1 MTRRVWPLFL
11 VIGLATCGAARP
23 VAAVAQDST
32 EARFAAMSPDE
43 IRAYERETLRRI
55 ADLALIPPVMNTDPL
70 PQYDYDRL
78 DYGMTIGIERT
89 PKGRLW
95 ACWVAGGD
103 SPKAFFVLATSDDDG
118 ETWSKPRLVV
128 DSHSPRLPR
137 DRSILVG
144 NLWTDPLGR
153 LWLIFDQSMEMF
165 DGRGGVWASICE
177 NPDAEEPAWS
187 PPRRIW
193 HGVTLNKPTV
203 LSTGE
208 WMLPISLDQR
218 LGTHPSERGMFGPF
232 QGLFPELD
240 PLRGA
245 NVFVSTDKGATWQ
258 RRGGVAFPNPDW
270 HEHMI
275 VERRDTSLWMLART
289 AKGIMQSTSAD
300 GGRTWSEPT
309 EPPGIRQPNARFH
322 VRRLASGRLLLVKH
336 GDRIDAHEGR
346 VQLSAWLSDD
356 DGATWQGGLVLDER
370 AGISYPDGLQA
381 PDGTIF
387 ISYDRNRATDGEILL
402 ARFTEADVLAKRLVG
417 PKSKLKMLISRPLAP
432 RPAAHARPTA
442 AAADAATI
450 LPAGWNPRAAA
461 DAVLARLV
469 RISAPQVKGAHD
481 AEFVCVG
488 DRAYVVEHDND
499 IEPGHGAG
507 KAMYC
512 VLTVVNL
519 ETLAVEKT
527 HLLAKAGQAF
537 TNATL
542 PDAEIFVPRII
553 RKDEHTLRAYF
564 CSQPAKEQAVTWY
577 RDFDLRTQ
585 SFADTIHKAK
595 LKTAAGTFDMEPR
608 HFHAD
613 AAARGFAKPAGKR
626 GLYIFDSFK
635 EFDGRRYVALNNFE
649 GKQNALAVLLDDFA
663 TFEVI
668 GHFNEPQVEQLSE
681 SAVNRLP
688 DGTWMA
694 ICRNDKGNYHFTTSK
709 DGRTWTVGEPR
720 PFVPNG
726 LNSKPTFERFGGVY
740 HLGWQEN
747 TKVGDCN
754 RSVFNIDVSRDG
766 KTWERKYRFES
777 PHSFQYPTF
786 HEHEGTIWLA
796 VTQSDHKGSSDRIM
810 FGRLEDVGRTA
821 AAAAAGS
828 LPTFA
833 GPTPGTLRQISIPTV
848 DISGDTA
855 RQSVVARG
863 TAEAYQGHCDTV
875 LMADGRT
882 MFAAWCMN
890 HAGHLGPLAR
900 SDDGGRTWTAPLPTP
915 ADWQDV
921 KVTTPVMHRLTD
933 PQGVERLFVFGGCDF
948 PGNLRRAVSE
958 DGGRTWSPMQDLGLV
973 GEVAPKSILPFD
985 GGKRLVMWSD
995 RRDPKNA
1002 SDPDPVVCQSES
1014 LDGGLTWQKERV
1026 ILGVPGQW
1034 AQPCVVRSPDGRE
1047 LLMLMRENTRRFHS
1061 LYSVSNDDARTWT
1074 APQELPAALTGDRH
1088 VMKYAPDGRLVVAMR
1103 DMAKTSATYGHYV
1116 AWVGRYE
1123 DIVGRREGE
1132 YRIKLLHNA
1141 TRTTADAPGSG
1152 NSDCGYSDLE
1162 LLPDGTFVATTYV
1175 KYRPGPEKH
1184 SVVSTRFTLAET
1196 DALPPKK

>member
-1 MTRRVWPLFL
+1 MTRRVWPLIL

-23 VAAVAQDST
+23 AAAVAQDST

-381 PDGTIF
+381 PDGTIS

-553 RKDEHTLRAYF
+553 RKDEHTLRCWF
-564 CSQPAKEQAVTWY
+564 CSQPAQEQAVTWY

-585 SFADTIHKAK
+585 SFAGSIHKAR
-595 LKTAAGTFDMEPR
+595 LKTAAGVFDMEPR

-613 AAARGFAKPAGKR
+613 AMARGFTKPPVRR

-681 SAVNRLP
+681 SAINRLP

-694 ICRNDKGNYHFTTSK
+694 ICRNDKGNYHFTTSR

-810 FGRLEDVGRTA
+810 FGRLEDVAAPGGRPKPP
-821 AAAAAGS
+821 
-828 LPTFA
+828 PTFA

-855 RQSVVARG
+855 RHAVVARG
-863 TAEAYQGHCDTV
+863 TPEAYQGHCDTV

-900 SDDGGRTWTAPLPTP
+900 SDDGGRTWSPPLPTP
-915 ADWQDV
+915 DDWRGV
-921 KVTTPVMHRLTD
+921 KTTTPVMHRLTD

-958 DGGRTWSPMQDLGLV
+958 DGGRTWSPMQELGLV

-1002 SDPDPVVCQSES
+1002 SDPDPVVWQSES
-1014 LDGGLTWQKERV
+1014 LDGGLTWRKERV

-1034 AQPCVVRSPDGRE
+1034 AQPCVVRSPDGRQ
-1047 LLMLMRENTRRFHS
+1047 LLMLMRENTRHHNS
-1061 LYSVSNDDARTWT
+1061 LYSVSDDGARTWS
-1074 APQELPAALTGDRH
+1074 APEELPAALTGDRH

-1103 DMAKTSATYGHYV
+1103 DMAKTSPTYGHYV
-1116 AWVGRYE
+1116 AWVGRYD

-1141 TRTTADAPGSG
+1141 ARTTADGPGQG
-1152 NSDCGYSDLE
+1152 NADCGYSDIE
-1162 LLPDGTFVATTYV
+1162 LLPDGTLVATTYV
-1175 KYRPGPEKH
+1175 KHHPGPEKH

-1196 DALPPKK
+1196 DGLLSRK